1 MTLLDASK
9 LKAWSDFCSN
19 FQGVAHR
26 RSQSMLVQT
35 IMLLVDILDVR
46 SICTAVVL
54 VLYFCHGEDLI
65 VQVETGHKEPA
76 ASP

>member
-1 MTLLDASK
+1 
-9 LKAWSDFCSN
+9 
-19 FQGVAHR
+19 
-26 RSQSMLVQT
+26 
-35 IMLLVDILDVR
+35 MLLVDILDVR